1 MKKGGIMM
9 ASFKRIKETSETIR
23 NIINKTAVQQQ
34 TPNPTF
40 DIRILSSYF
49 LRIMDSRDLAFK
61 SFREIFKKRNELYQ
75 TLFSLFYI
83 SFYSK
88 EIKNN
93 VNIIAS
99 LINIMKLVS
108 SEEFF
113 RNYDLLF
120 SLKENFLAN
129 GSGSLDLERIS
140 ILSLYFEQK
149 FQDLSSFAFP
159 SADVSFTISPSGAY
173 SLMFGSVAKTEEEMD
188 LNRILKILYILGLL
202 KNAQTIP
209 ASVMIA
215 FRDYFNNQE
224 EGFLNLISSDISLYI
239 SAIANLLSSKNSI
252 DRFRRDNDA
261 SYSENYLEEIN
272 SDLLEMENILP
283 FFSDFSSQSLDL
295 IEKNGYVLNLL
306 SLVKDIETGTRQL
319 LDDVIESIK
328 ISDNFV
334 DNYSVFLESQNSNS
348 VSFENIITKIETF
361 ITSPGVSSSFTSPF
375 SGNSFNGWYSDLISS
390 DEINGDVFDFFSIFM
405 SLNIRNNFDS
415 TIGSEMLDYFFL
427 RMTKKGRIKQES
439 LSSEFKEKRREEL
452 ELLTE
457 KNLEVV
463 ENPENEPIMYSIKSI
478 FPELELLDYFSFNE
492 VRNLNSPQETTF
504 RRQIKIIML
513 EAILKRKKDLN
524 EVLSKLVEV
533 LKDSPKDTLKS
544 LYVEICFRDA
554 LEMIVDYS
562 DTVSPVLLEQET
574 IILTS
579 VKELIENFLASN
591 QGVSEDLIEEYLD
604 VWEFFYSEESNL
616 IADSLIAGAL
626 KSKLI

>member
-439 LSSEFKEKRREEL
+439 LSSEFKEKRSEEL